1 MQILNAIIRKYRA
14 FRDFW
19 HTHIATY
26 TYIDLYPHLKTPLDT
41 NNSAPNK
48 NNSIDSACNTARN
61 KERETIE
68 SIQPY
73 VAQNETG
80 LESSISFDRLS
91 DSKDSNEKLESN
103 NYDSRF
109 SANLNNSESLDSIH
123 STLQNSAFAQ
133 TTITQTTESLESS
146 PNGWVQGAVV
156 QNKENL
162 KPSPSVSK
170 SQDFISKS
178 TQHLDFN
185 TTACH
190 INLEQSEREISSIEL
205 EQNLDSKPACYVER
219 SETSNIESKTDFS
232 LNAQN
237 DNKQNLDSIKSMP
250 QSSTSAQVAQ
260 NLDSKN
266 HALNSQPQADLTR
279 NLYSTQTTN
288 KNPSTKDTIHSTQ
301 NLTQAN
307 LTPLLHAL
315 KKPYITLNQLNSN
328 HTKPHPLANIFH
340 CKKSMRMY
348 YTILPLNSLEASNID
363 IEKSELK
370 SPNMLDSIVPLKAK
384 SNGLIPYNYECKYF
398 LQNQNKAHFNFQLFA
413 IKSEV
418 LESYALKYSG
428 KILCLNPLEMF
439 SSLFTLYPYLKRYT
453 IIFQDS
459 NKHALCHYTQGFLT
473 ISVVLERTEALQN
486 YYSLIEDFG
495 EIFYCDF
502 SGKADLLLDFKD
514 IASLFNLP
522 LKECLQL
529 LALEY
534 IRTKPAYIH
543 FYARAF
549 YSMRSF
555 LKMLLFATLCIF
567 IFYFL
572 ALFYHKYEYFQYL
585 RHEALTHSTQIDS
598 LYHKKQQYPLMY
610 EKLFENLLTKQSLNF
625 CLQQDYNEIESTWI
639 QTDCN
644 KP

>member
-14 FRDFW
+14 FKDFW

-26 TYIDLYPHLKTPLDT
+26 TYANSYPHLKSSLNTNDFIDS
-41 NNSAPNK
+41 NNSTH
-48 NNSIDSACNTARN
+48 NTTYD
-61 KERETIE
+61 KERESIE
-68 SIQPY
+68 SIQPSI
-73 VAQNETG
+73 AQNQTSI
-80 LESSISFDRLS
+80 ESSISLDRLNDFKS
-91 DSKDSNEKLESN
+91 NNEKLESTS
-103 NYDSRF
+103 YDLRLG
-109 SANLNNSESLDSIH
+109 ANLNNNGNLDSIN
-123 STLQNSAFAQ
+123 STLQNSAFTQ
-133 TTITQTTESLESS
+133 TTITQTTE
-146 PNGWVQGAVV
+146 
-156 QNKENL
+156 NL
-162 KPSPSVSK
+162 GS
-170 SQDFISKS
+170 
-178 TQHLDFN
+178 
-185 TTACH
+185 CH
-190 INLEQSEREISSIEL
+190 IDLDQSERAISS
-205 EQNLDSKPACYVER
+205 
-219 SETSNIESKTDFS
+219 IESKTDFS

-237 DNKQNLDSIKSMP
+237 DNNLDSIP
-250 QSSTSAQVAQ
+250 NGRVQGERVQ
-260 NLDSKN
+260 NGENPDSN
-266 HALNSQPQADLTR
+266 P
-279 NLYSTQTTN
+279 TN
-288 KNPSTKDTIHSTQ
+288 TKDTIHSTQ
-301 NLTQAN
+301 NLNQAN

-315 KKPYITLNQLNSN
+315 KKPYITLAQLYNN
-328 HTKPHPLANIFH
+328 HAKPHPLAKIFH
-340 CKKSMRMY
+340 RAKSMQMY
-348 YTILPLNSLEASNID
+348 YTILPLDSLEASNIE
-363 IEKSELK
+363 IEKSELRQA
-370 SPNMLDSIVPLKAK
+370 NMLDSIVPLKAK

-398 LQNQNKAHFNFQLFA
+398 LQNQNKTHFNFQLFA

-439 SSLFTLYPYLKRYT
+439 SSLFTLYPHLKRYT

-459 NKHALCHYTQGFLT
+459 SKHALCHYIQGFLALS
-473 ISVVLERTEALQN
+473 IVLDRTEALQN

-534 IRTKPAYIH
+534 IRTKPTYIH

-610 EKLFENLLTKQSLNF
+610 ERLFKNLLNTQSLNF